1 MSVMQERS
9 NKSSRTGMYYITF
22 PSETVVFNRQSERMV
37 AVPTEKEAEEFIAEQ
52 EETHGD

>member
-22 PSETVVFNRQSERMV
+22 PSETVAFNRQSERRV
-37 AVPTEKEAEEFIAEQ
+37 AVPTEKEAEEFIVEQ
-52 EETHGD
+52 EETHGH

>member
-1 MSVMQERS
+1 
-9 NKSSRTGMYYITF
+9 MYYITF

-52 EETHGD
+52 EETDGH